1 MSGFSTMTLKDPAG
15 AGHNGTL
22 SAQLHRLAVL
32 TAVVLATSSC
42 TTTSP
47 TEPKSASNQQTAY
60 PIPSRQETSPG
71 ITQDDTLDTRII
83 AWSQDMS
90 SARGWLFAQTELDAL
105 TEADIS
111 PKTEQFIRSQLLW
124 LRGDLRQSNR
134 FLDAISFNSIQE
146 HDLLLSERQRR
157 FQESQQPIEAAKV
170 ALDRLRLAPDTD
182 SQISHSTV
190 FDLISEASVQRLAS
204 ELRRTEPSSDWHAWL
219 SLNRAFRQGRPALL
233 RWIAEHPVLP
243 SNMVQLPSGLS
254 AWLKAEIPT
263 RIAVLLPLSGR
274 LKNAGQSALNGV
286 IEGLYT
292 QFRDPT
298 LRPDVIT
305 IDTEAA
311 VTGKAAYVQALEA
324 GADFVIGPLT
334 KERVAELNGISQ
346 LPIPVLA
353 LNRGPQDATPAAI
366 EEDFNMLSMSLAP
379 DDEAEQIALLA
390 WSEGLRAP
398 LVIAPD
404 SAWGARMRTAFSGVW
419 TQLGGTIRET
429 ALTSPDERDNTTI
442 ARSLNT
448 LSSEARITDI
458 ERAFEAP
465 VDTQARRRKD
475 IDSVILL
482 APTPQMAREVRPLL
496 RFHYAGKLPVF
507 APSNVFQA
515 DRSITNRD
523 LNGIKFVLPPS
534 ALDATLADKL
544 PLHAL
549 GLDAAAF
556 VDHFEQAQ
564 GTPGT
569 VVFGN
574 TGDLWVDSGGNV
586 RRRLKPVVFTRG
598 KARIL

>member
-22 SAQLHRLAVL
+22 SARLHRLAVL
-32 TAVVLATSSC
+32 TAVVLTTSSC
-42 TTTSP
+42 TTTAP
-47 TEPKSASNQQTAY
+47 IEPKSASNQQTAY
-60 PIPSRQETSPG
+60 PVPSRQETSSG
-71 ITQDDTLDTRII
+71 IIRDDILDRRII
-83 AWSQDMS
+83 TWSQDLS

-111 PKTEQFIRSQLLW
+111 PKTERFIRSQLLW
-124 LRGDLRQSNR
+124 LSGDLRQSNQL
-134 FLDAISFNSIQE
+134 LDAISFNSTQE

-157 FQESQQPIEAAKV
+157 LQESQRPIEAAKV

-182 SQISHSTV
+182 GQINPSTV

-219 SLNRAFRQGRPALL
+219 SLNRAFRQDRPTLL

-254 AWLKAEIPT
+254 EWLNAEIPT

-274 LKNAGQSALNGV
+274 LKNAGQSALNGI

-292 QFRDPT
+292 QFRDPA

-334 KERVAELNGISQ
+334 KERVAELNGVSQ

-353 LNRGPQDATPAAI
+353 LNRGPQATPAANQ
-366 EEDFNMLSMSLAP
+366 EDFNMLSMSLAP

-404 SAWGARMRTAFSGVW
+404 SAWGARMRAAFSRVW
-419 TQLGGTIRET
+419 AELGGTIRET

-465 VDTQARRRKD
+465 VDTQARRRRD

-482 APTPQMAREVRPLL
+482 APTPQMAREIRPLL

-534 ALDATLADKL
+534 ALDTALTNKL

-549 GLDAAAF
+549 GLDAAVF

-574 TGDLWVDSGGNV
+574 TGDLRVDSRGNV

>member
-22 SAQLHRLAVL
+22 SARLHRLAVL
-32 TAVVLATSSC
+32 TAVVLTTSSC
-42 TTTSP
+42 TTTAP
-47 TEPKSASNQQTAY
+47 IEPKSASNQQTGY
-60 PIPSRQETSPG
+60 PVPSRQETSSG
-71 ITQDDTLDTRII
+71 IIRDDILDRRII
-83 AWSQDMS
+83 TWSQDLS

-111 PKTEQFIRSQLLW
+111 PKTERFIRSQLLW
-124 LRGDLRQSNR
+124 LSGDLRQSNQL
-134 FLDAISFNSIQE
+134 LDAISFNSTQE

-157 FQESQQPIEAAKV
+157 LQESQRPIEAAKV

-182 SQISHSTV
+182 GQINPSTV

-219 SLNRAFRQGRPALL
+219 SLNRAFRQDRPTLL

-254 AWLKAEIPT
+254 EWLNAEIPT

-274 LKNAGQSALNGV
+274 LKNAGQSALNGI

-292 QFRDPT
+292 QFRDPA

-334 KERVAELNGISQ
+334 KERVAELNGVSQ

-353 LNRGPQDATPAAI
+353 LNRGPQATPAANQ
-366 EEDFNMLSMSLAP
+366 EDFNMLSMSLAP

-404 SAWGARMRTAFSGVW
+404 SAWGARMRAAFSRVW
-419 TQLGGTIRET
+419 AELGGTIRET

-465 VDTQARRRKD
+465 VDTQARRRRD

-482 APTPQMAREVRPLL
+482 APTPQMAREIRPLL

-534 ALDATLADKL
+534 ALDTALTNKL

-549 GLDAAAF
+549 GLDAAVF

-574 TGDLWVDSGGNV
+574 TGDLRVDSRGNV

>member
-1 MSGFSTMTLKDPAG
+1 MTLKDPAG

-22 SAQLHRLAVL
+22 SARLHRVAVL
-32 TAVVLATSSC
+32 TAVVLAMSSC
-42 TTTSP
+42 ATTSP
-47 TEPKSASNQQTAY
+47 TESKSASNQQTAY

-71 ITQDDTLDTRII
+71 IISDDILDTRII

-111 PKTEQFIRSQLLW
+111 PKTERFIRSQLLW
-124 LRGDLRQSNR
+124 LSGDLKQSNQ
-134 FLDAISFNSIQE
+134 FLDEISFSSIQE

-157 FQESQQPIEAAKV
+157 LQESQQPIEAAKV

-219 SLNRAFRQGRPALL
+219 SLNRAFRQGRPTLL

-243 SNMVQLPSGLS
+243 SDMVQLPSGLS
-254 AWLKAEIPT
+254 QWLNAEIPS

-274 LKNAGQSALNGV
+274 LKNAGQSALNGI

-298 LRPDVIT
+298 LRPNVIT

-353 LNRGPQDATPAAI
+353 LNRGPQEVTPAAN
-366 EEDFNMLSMSLAP
+366 EEGFNILSMSLAP

-404 SAWGARMRTAFSGVW
+404 SAWGARMRVAFSRVW
-419 TQLGGTIRET
+419 MRLGGTIRET
-429 ALTSPDERDNTTI
+429 A
-442 ARSLNT
+442 
-448 LSSEARITDI
+448 
-458 ERAFEAP
+458 
-465 VDTQARRRKD
+465 
-475 IDSVILL
+475 
-482 APTPQMAREVRPLL
+482 
-496 RFHYAGKLPVF
+496 
-507 APSNVFQA
+507 
-515 DRSITNRD
+515 
-523 LNGIKFVLPPS
+523 
-534 ALDATLADKL
+534 
-544 PLHAL
+544 
-549 GLDAAAF
+549 
-556 VDHFEQAQ
+556 
-564 GTPGT
+564 
-569 VVFGN
+569 
-574 TGDLWVDSGGNV
+574 
-586 RRRLKPVVFTRG
+586 
-598 KARIL
+598 

>member
-170 ALDRLRLAPDTD
+170 ALDRLRLAPDTG

-254 AWLKAEIPT
+254 AWLNAEIPT

-574 TGDLWVDSGGNV
+574 TGDLRVDSGGNV

>member
-83 AWSQDMS
+83 AWSQDVS

-157 FQESQQPIEAAKV
+157 FQESQQPIEAAKI
-170 ALDRLRLAPDTD
+170 ALDRLRLAPDKD
-182 SQISHSTV
+182 SQISQSTV

-254 AWLKAEIPT
+254 AWLNAEIPT

-458 ERAFEAP
+458 EQAFEAP

-574 TGDLWVDSGGNV
+574 TGDLRVDSGGNV

>member
-157 FQESQQPIEAAKV
+157 YQESQQPIEAAKV

-254 AWLKAEIPT
+254 TWLNAEIPT

-534 ALDATLADKL
+534 ALDTTLADKL

-574 TGDLWVDSGGNV
+574 TGDLRVDSGGNV

>member
-15 AGHNGTL
+15 AGYNGTL

-83 AWSQDMS
+83 AWSQDVS
-90 SARGWLFAQTELDAL
+90 RARGWLFAQTELDAL

-124 LRGDLRQSNR
+124 LSGDLRQSNQL
-134 FLDAISFNSIQE
+134 LDEISFNSIQE

-170 ALDRLRLAPDTD
+170 ALDRLRVAPGTG

-254 AWLKAEIPT
+254 AWLNAEIPT

-574 TGDLWVDSGGNV
+574 TGDLRVDSGGNV

>member
-254 AWLKAEIPT
+254 AWLNAEIPT

-353 LNRGPQDATPAAI
+353 LNRGPQATPAANQ
-366 EEDFNMLSMSLAP
+366 EDFNMLSMSLAP

-390 WSEGLRAP
+390 GSEGLRAP

-574 TGDLWVDSGGNV
+574 TGDLRVDSGGNV

>member
-83 AWSQDMS
+83 AWSQDVS

-157 FQESQQPIEAAKV
+157 FQESQQPIEAAKI
-170 ALDRLRLAPDTD
+170 ALDRLRLAPDKD

-233 RWIAEHPVLP
+233 RWIAEHPDLP

-254 AWLKAEIPT
+254 AWLNAEIPT

-574 TGDLWVDSGGNV
+574 TGDLRVDSGGNV

>member
-1 MSGFSTMTLKDPAG
+1 MTLKDPAG

-60 PIPSRQETSPG
+60 PSPSRQETSPG

-170 ALDRLRLAPDTD
+170 ALDRLRLAPDTG

-254 AWLKAEIPT
+254 AWLNAEIPT

-574 TGDLWVDSGGNV
+574 TGDLRVDSGGNV

>member
-1 MSGFSTMTLKDPAG
+1 MSGFSTMMLKDPAG

-83 AWSQDMS
+83 AWSQDVS

-170 ALDRLRLAPDTD
+170 ALDRLRLAPDKD

-254 AWLKAEIPT
+254 AWLNAEIPT

-574 TGDLWVDSGGNV
+574 TGDLRVDSGGNV

>member
-1 MSGFSTMTLKDPAG
+1 MSGFSTMMLKDPAG

-83 AWSQDMS
+83 AWSQDVS

-170 ALDRLRLAPDTD
+170 ALDRLRLAPDKD

-254 AWLKAEIPT
+254 AWLNAEIPT

-544 PLHAL
+544 PLYAL

-574 TGDLWVDSGGNV
+574 TGDLRVDSGGNV

>member
-83 AWSQDMS
+83 AWSQDVS

-157 FQESQQPIEAAKV
+157 FQESQQPIEAAKI
-170 ALDRLRLAPDTD
+170 ALDRLRLAPDKD

-254 AWLKAEIPT
+254 AWLNAEIPT

-574 TGDLWVDSGGNV
+574 TGDLRVDSGGNV

>member
-22 SAQLHRLAVL
+22 SARLHRLAVL
-32 TAVVLATSSC
+32 TAVVLTTSSC
-42 TTTSP
+42 TTTAP
-47 TEPKSASNQQTAY
+47 IEPKSASNQQTAY
-60 PIPSRQETSPG
+60 PVPSRQETSSG
-71 ITQDDTLDTRII
+71 IIRDDILDRRII
-83 AWSQDMS
+83 TWSQDLS

-111 PKTEQFIRSQLLW
+111 PKTERFIRSQLLW
-124 LRGDLRQSNR
+124 LSGDLRQSNQL
-134 FLDAISFNSIQE
+134 LDAISFNSTQE

-157 FQESQQPIEAAKV
+157 LQESQRPIEAAKV

-182 SQISHSTV
+182 GQINPSTV

-219 SLNRAFRQGRPALL
+219 SLNRAFRQDRPTLL

-254 AWLKAEIPT
+254 EWLNAEIPT

-274 LKNAGQSALNGV
+274 LKNAGQSALNGI

-292 QFRDPT
+292 QFRDPA

-353 LNRGPQDATPAAI
+353 LNRGPQATPAANQ
-366 EEDFNMLSMSLAP
+366 EDFNMLSMSLAP

-404 SAWGARMRTAFSGVW
+404 SAWGARMRAAFSRVW
-419 TQLGGTIRET
+419 AELGGTIRET

-465 VDTQARRRKD
+465 VDTQARRRRD

-482 APTPQMAREVRPLL
+482 APTPQMAREIRPLL

-534 ALDATLADKL
+534 ALDTALTNKL

-549 GLDAAAF
+549 GLDAAVF

-574 TGDLWVDSGGNV
+574 TGDLRVDSRGNV

>member
-83 AWSQDMS
+83 AWSQDVS

-157 FQESQQPIEAAKV
+157 FQESQQPIEAAKI
-170 ALDRLRLAPDTD
+170 ALDRLRLAPDKD
-182 SQISHSTV
+182 SQISQSTV

-233 RWIAEHPVLP
+233 RWIAKHPVLP

-254 AWLKAEIPT
+254 AWLNAEIPT

-574 TGDLWVDSGGNV
+574 TGDLRVDSGGNV

>member
-1 MSGFSTMTLKDPAG
+1 M
-15 AGHNGTL
+15 
-22 SAQLHRLAVL
+22 
-32 TAVVLATSSC
+32 
-42 TTTSP
+42 
-47 TEPKSASNQQTAY
+47 
-60 PIPSRQETSPG
+60 
-71 ITQDDTLDTRII
+71 
-83 AWSQDMS
+83 
-90 SARGWLFAQTELDAL
+90 
-105 TEADIS
+105 
-111 PKTEQFIRSQLLW
+111 
-124 LRGDLRQSNR
+124 
-134 FLDAISFNSIQE
+134 
-146 HDLLLSERQRR
+146 
-157 FQESQQPIEAAKV
+157 
-170 ALDRLRLAPDTD
+170 APDTG

-219 SLNRAFRQGRPALL
+219 SLNRAFRQGRPTLL

-254 AWLKAEIPT
+254 EWLNAEIPT

-274 LKNAGQSALNGV
+274 LKNAGQSALNGI

-298 LRPDVIT
+298 LRPNVIT

-353 LNRGPQDATPAAI
+353 LNRGPQEVTPAAN
-366 EEDFNMLSMSLAP
+366 ENDFNLLSMSLAP

-404 SAWGARMRTAFSGVW
+404 SAWGARMRVAFSRVW
-419 TQLGGTIRET
+419 TTLGGTIRET

-465 VDTQARRRKD
+465 VDTQARRRRD

-482 APTPQMAREVRPLL
+482 APTPQMAREIRPLL

-507 APSNVFQA
+507 APSTVFQA

-534 ALDATLADKL
+534 ALDTALTDRL

-549 GLDAAAF
+549 GLDAAIF

-564 GTPGT
+564 GAPGT

-574 TGDLWVDSGGNV
+574 TGDLRVDSHGNV